1 MVRVFGSDLRTRLA
15 MVVSSCGG
23 GGGAVAVAVAVRL

>member
-1 MVRVFGSDLRTRLA
+1 MVRVCGSDLRTRLA

-23 GGGAVAVAVAVRL
+23 GGGGAVVVVVRL